1 MIQWWYSSEGTPV
14 GPCDVDGLAQAFGSG
29 VIDARTLVWH
39 EGMSGWLAIAQIP
52 ELRGVVLPAP
62 SAYRASVPQPASYGA
77 NPYGDNQTP
86 AYPRRGHTTAIAL
99 GIVGIV
105 IVVIALS
112 ILTVTWKGYA
122 KNQAAV
128 AQQQST
134 TVQAGAGQASEVWQ
148 NPVTLLQAYVDTDWQ
163 RQTTQESY
171 GTTYWFVLPAQ
182 NVGFMV
188 VPADAPPGSSLRDV
202 VPGVAVNLRAH
213 GMVLDGAGQY
223 TEDEAMPGW
232 QFEGSSDRLP
242 GAHVRIQV
250 VQTKTRF
257 WELMT
262 FQPAGQNGYEEK
274 LKTLHHAIISTI
286 I

>member
-14 GPCDVDGLAQAFGSG
+14 GPYNVDGLTQAFRSG
-29 VIDARTLVWH
+29 MIDAQTLVWH
-39 EGMSGWLAIAQIP
+39 EGMSGWLAIAQLP
-52 ELRGVVLPAP
+52 ELRGIVLPAP
-62 SAYRASVPQPASYGA
+62 SAYQA
-77 NPYGDNQTP
+77 P
-86 AYPRRGHTTAIAL
+86 AYPQRGHTTAIVL
-99 GIVGIV
+99 GIVGTV

-112 ILTVTWKGYA
+112 ILAVVWKGNA
-122 KNQAAV
+122 KNQAAL
-128 AQQQST
+128 AHQQT
-134 TVQAGAGQASEVWQ
+134 AMAPTEARQATEVWQ
-148 NPVTLLQAYVDTDWQ
+148 NPVTLLQAYVDADWQ

-171 GTTYWFVLPAQ
+171 GTTYWFVVPAQ
-182 NVGFMV
+182 NIGFMV
-188 VPADAPPGSSLRDV
+188 VPAAAPPGSSLKDV
-202 VPGVAVNLRAH
+202 VPEIAVNLRAN

-232 QFEGSSDRLP
+232 LFEGSSDKLP

-262 FQPAGQNGYEEK
+262 FQPAGQNGDEEK
-274 LKTLHHAIISTI
+274 LRTLHHAIISTI